1 MGIEE
6 NDDER
11 NYEHDRKKIRSF
23 KLSEGEDYIENIMI
37 KTEEQNTFD
46 SLTSLDLKATRKDE
60 AESKFDEEDIQ
71 KNEPEKSDS
80 EHEEE

>member
-23 KLSEGEDYIENIMI
+23 KLSEGEDYIENIVI

-60 AESKFDEEDIQ
+60 GKADEEDSH
-71 KNEPEKSDS
+71 KNEPEKSDL